1 MSAPRLNKNQN
12 RRNIMR
18 SIGSIILLIMGIVF
32 LATGIFTYF
41 VINTAFGSIP
51 AEANEL
57 GLGQMESLFQFG
69 ISAVFGG
76 LGALLTLFGALGL
89 IRGSKKAKQDNLIA
103 QTGLEKEAT
112 VTFVDKNYNLL
123 VNNRPIYSIVEY
135 KYQDDFGNEYTNR
148 VKNANTNDVIRQKI
162 EVGSTIRIKYLPHDP
177 AQSVIAV

>member
-1 MSAPRLNKNQN
+1 
-12 RRNIMR
+12 MR

-41 VINTAFGSIP
+41 VIDTAFGSIP
-51 AEANEL
+51 AEAAEL
-57 GLGQMESLFQFG
+57 GFGQMESIFQLGFP
-69 ISAVFGG
+69 AVFGCI
-76 LGALLTLFGALGL
+76 GALMTLFGALGL
-89 IRGSKKAKQDNLIA
+89 VRGSKKAKLDNLIA

-148 VKNANTNDVIRQKI
+148 VDNISTDAVIRNKI
-162 EVGSTIRIKYLPHDP
+162 EVGSTIRIKYLPNDP
-177 AQSVIAV
+177 AKSVALI